1 MSETTKNIDK
11 LIDSSD
17 VLLKTVIRRSSE
29 PLSANATSRSVE
41 QKRFKDSKV
50 LSNSFA
56 FDDEKK
62 FLSNDRVD
70 NFVDERNPVKRIPTQ
85 VCKILKLLNVI
96 MVNVITRLM

>member
-1 MSETTKNIDK
+1 METNVSETKNIDK
-11 LIDSSD
+11 TVDSSSE
-17 VLLKTVIRRSSE
+17 VMLKNVIRRSSE
-29 PLSANATSRSVE
+29 PLSANSSCRSVD

-56 FDDEKK
+56 FDDDKK

-85 VCKILKLLNVI
+85 VC
-96 MVNVITRLM
+96 